1 MSLQTTIDDSKPSM
15 GEPSSP
21 RDATANATTS
31 PDGSGVRILRD
42 LLTLTKPRIV
52 FLILLTATVGYIMG
66 AGRLDGMLLW
76 HTLIGVGLLCG
87 GSAALNQVIERE
99 RDALM
104 VRTRKRPVA
113 AHRISPTAASLF
125 GAVLTIAGAA
135 WLVATVNWLTA
146 AIGVVTS
153 LTYLAIYTPLKLK
166 TTWSIF
172 FGAVAGSLPPVM
184 GWTAAQG
191 SIGWGAIALFAIMLI
206 WQVPHSFAIAILY
219 RDDYSHADFAVAEL
233 AKRDEHVLA
242 RQIQLYTL
250 LMIVLA
256 AVPWALNL
264 NGIIY
269 LIGASLLGLGF
280 LFVGVPLRRGEA
292 TAYARRVF
300 RASLIYLPVLFIW
313 MAVTRST
320 G

>member
-1 MSLQTTIDDSKPSM
+1 MSLQTTTDDSSPLTGKAKLP
-15 GEPSSP
+15 GESP
-21 RDATANATTS
+21 VTGMDPGHGAGAQL
-31 PDGSGVRILRD
+31 LRD

-52 FLILLTATVGYIMG
+52 FLILLTATVGFVMG

-76 HTLIGVGLLCG
+76 HTLIGVGLLCA
-87 GSAALNQVIERE
+87 GSAALNQVIEHE

-104 VRTRKRPVA
+104 ARTKQRPVA
-113 AHRISPTAASLF
+113 AHRIAPGTASVF
-125 GAVLTIAGAA
+125 GAILVLVGTVWLMAA
-135 WLVATVNWLTA
+135 VNWLTA
-146 AIGVVTS
+146 MIGVLTS

-191 SIGWGAIALFAIMLI
+191 SVGWGAVALFAIMMV

-219 RDDYSHADFAVAEL
+219 RDDYSQADFAVAEL
-233 AKRDEHVLA
+233 AKRDEHMLA
-242 RQIQLYTL
+242 RHIQLYTL

-256 AVPWALNL
+256 ATPWALNL
-264 NGIIY
+264 NGLVY
-269 LIGASLLGLGF
+269 LVGATILGVGF

-292 TAYARRVF
+292 TSYARRVF
-300 RASLIYLPVLFIW
+300 RASLVYLPVLFIW
-313 MAVTRST
+313 MAVTRTT

>member
-1 MSLQTTIDDSKPSM
+1 MSFQTVTDDSGSRTGTTMPSDGPPVKSM
-15 GEPSSP
+15 
-21 RDATANATTS
+21 DTS
-31 PDGSGVRILRD
+31 QGTGAQLLRD

-52 FLILLTATVGYIMG
+52 FLILLTATVGYVMG
-66 AGRLDGMLLW
+66 GGHLAGMLLW
-76 HTLIGVGLLCG
+76 HNLIGVGLLCA
-87 GSAALNQVIERE
+87 GSAALNQVMEHD

-113 AHRISPTAASLF
+113 AQRISPTTASVF
-125 GAVLTIAGAA
+125 GATLTIVGAA

-146 AIGVVTS
+146 AIGVLTAI
-153 LTYLAIYTPLKLK
+153 TYLAVYTPLKLK

-191 SIGWGAIALFAIMLI
+191 SIGWGAIALFAIMMV

-256 AVPWALNL
+256 AAPWALNL
-264 NGIIY
+264 NGMVY
-269 LIGASLLGLGF
+269 LVGAILLGLGF

-300 RASLIYLPVLFIW
+300 HASLVYLPVLFIW
-313 MAVTRST
+313 MAVTRSS